1 MEFIYKKIAEILKED
16 QRSALCTIVS
26 TKGSAPLH
34 AGSKMIVFE
43 TGQIIGTVGGGRL
56 EFAVIQHALEV
67 ISEGKGAL
75 IHHDLIRDHQMCCG
89 GQVDIYIEPI
99 MKNKKLFMFG
109 AGHVGKAVAK
119 HCLDLDMD
127 IFVVDDRNEIFDD
140 WTFTGYHKIIGNYPE
155 ILPDLPFD
163 NSSFI
168 VIATYDHDTDREIL
182 KFCIKKPHAYLGMI
196 GSKSKVEK
204 TKTLF
209 LKADIC
215 TDEELSAVDMPI
227 GLDIHADTADEI
239 AISIVA
245 KLIKEK
251 NK

>member
-1 MEFIYKKIAEILKED
+1 MEFIYNKITEILQKN
-16 QRSALCTIVS
+16 QRAALCTIVS

-56 EFAVIQHALEV
+56 EYAAIQHALDV
-67 ISEGKGAL
+67 MAEGKGAL

-109 AGHVGKAVAK
+109 GGHVGKAVAK
-119 HCLDLDMD
+119 HSLDLDMD
-127 IFVVDDRNEIFDD
+127 IFVVDDRDEICND
-140 WTFTGYHKIIGNYPE
+140 WNFTGFHKIIGNYNE

-163 NSSFI
+163 SSSFI

-182 KFCIKKPHAYLGMI
+182 KYCIKKPHAYLGMI

-204 TKTLF
+204 TRTIF
-209 LKADIC
+209 LKAGFC
-215 TDEELSAVDMPI
+215 TEEELSAVDMPI